1 MTTKKNEEIV
11 KKAATKAA
19 PAKKA
24 TKATAKAAKPV
35 AEASASAEEKAA
47 KKTAAKAEKKTATK
61 AAEQKVIAK
70 VAKKPT
76 AVVEKVAAKAAPAKK
91 TVKKAAASDNSTG
104 SSTSAAT
111 KTAKVSKTATKVSEK
126 TAASASSA
134 TYVKAVKKV
143 VKAVTKAK
151 KVDVE
156 VVETPAAKKAAK
168 AAAPEALPQSFDAEY
183 LVLMQKDPNW
193 MQAFWD
199 VSEKRI
205 NAAKKGKG
213 KLVLRLF
220 DISNDLTVKRKKKLK
235 FHDIEVPADARSWYV
250 ENKVTQNC
258 SAAIGVVSAG
268 KFEPLVEAGPMQ
280 TFTLEGSEVNTDNVF
295 VRASLGGAAIGGFGS
310 SGLSSM
316 SAKNWLESLSS
327 SSGSMFSGALSSAA
341 LKSNKLELPKDTVNY
356 GKDFFLWVKTRL
368 IVYGGTRPDAH
379 LQVRG
384 EPFPLNPDGTFSFEE
399 DLPDVTKIIPVFAT
413 DKDGDFPTTIVP
425 IVVKRTE

>member
-1 MTTKKNEEIV
+1 MTTKKKEEDV
-11 KKAATKAA
+11 KKTV
-19 PAKKA
+19 AKK
-24 TKATAKAAKPV
+24 T
-35 AEASASAEEKAA
+35 ASAKVSEKKTVTKVASE
-47 KKTAAKAEKKTATK
+47 KKTAAKATKSAEEKATK
-61 AAEQKVIAK
+61 APAKKAAASTSKVTVAKAAEKKA
-70 VAKKPT
+70 VAKKPAAT
-76 AVVEKVAAKAAPAKK
+76 VEKVAAKAAPAKK
-91 TVKKAAASDNSTG
+91 TVKAKAEKAEKPATKAAA
-104 SSTSAAT
+104 
-111 KTAKVSKTATKVSEK
+111 KTAKVSEK
-126 TAASASSA
+126 TAKSVAAA
-134 TYVKAVKKV
+134 KKV
-143 VKAVTKAK
+143 VKAATKAK

-156 VVETPAAKKAAK
+156 VVETPNGSTSSPTGTVKKAS
-168 AAAPEALPQSFDAEY
+168 APEALPQSFDAEY

-193 MQAFWD
+193 MQAFWE
-199 VSEKRI
+199 VSEERI
-205 NAAKKGKG
+205 KAAKKGKG

-220 DISNDLTVKRKKKLK
+220 DISNDLTVKRNKKLK

-250 ENKVTQNC
+250 ENKATQNC
-258 SAAIGVVSAG
+258 AAALGVVAAG

-295 VRASLGGAAIGGFGS
+295 VRASLGGATLGGFGS

-341 LKSNKLELPKDTVNY
+341 LKSNKLELPKDSVNY

>member
-1 MTTKKNEEIV
+1 MAVKKTTAV
-11 KKAATKAA
+11 AKKAAPKASAKTAAKTVEKKVEKSVKTTATKAKVA
-19 PAKKA
+19 VEKA
-24 TKATAKAAKPV
+24 TKRSSSIKKVAEAVKATAKA
-35 AEASASAEEKAA
+35 
-47 KKTAAKAEKKTATK
+47 
-61 AAEQKVIAK
+61 IAK
-70 VAKKPT
+70 VAKSAPKASEQTDVAKNIT
-76 AVVEKVAAKAAPAKK
+76 AKKAVKTTAKASEKVS
-91 TVKKAAASDNSTG
+91 TVKAS
-104 SSTSAAT
+104 AKPVT
-111 KTAKVSKTATKVSEK
+111 KTASLA
-126 TAASASSA
+126 
-134 TYVKAVKKV
+134 
-143 VKAVTKAK
+143 
-151 KVDVE
+151 
-156 VVETPAAKKAAK
+156 
-168 AAAPEALPQSFDAEY
+168 QSFDAEY

-199 VSEKRI
+199 VSEDRIKR
-205 NAAKKGKG
+205 ARKGKG

-220 DISNDLTVKRKKKLK
+220 NISSDLTVKRNKKRK

-250 ENKVTQNC
+250 ENKASEKTV
-258 SAAIGVVSAG
+258 AVLGFAAG
-268 KFEPLVEAGPMQ
+268 KNFMPLVESAPVQ
-280 TFTLEGSEVNTDNVF
+280 AYSTDGSEVNLNDAF
-295 VRASLGGAAIGGFGS
+295 VRASLGGAGLGGFGS

-341 LKSNKLELPKDTVNY
+341 LKSNKLELPKDSVNY

-399 DLPDVTKIIPVFAT
+399 DLPDSTKIIPVFAT

>member
-1 MTTKKNEEIV
+1 MATKKKIDEIE
-11 KKAATKAA
+11 
-19 PAKKA
+19 
-24 TKATAKAAKPV
+24 KPV
-35 AEASASAEEKAA
+35 AEKKTVAKKVTKKSAAASASE
-47 KKTAAKAEKKTATK
+47 TADVKAEKKTRA
-61 AAEQKVIAK
+61 AAEKKVVAK

-76 AVVEKVAAKAAPAKK
+76 ATVEKVAAKAAPAKK
-91 TVKKAAASDNSTG
+91 TKAKAADKADAPAKT
-104 SSTSAAT
+104 TAKVAKAT
-111 KTAKVSKTATKVSEK
+111 KTTSKVSAKTEK
-126 TAASASSA
+126 SVAAA
-134 TYVKAVKKV
+134 KKV
-143 VKAVTKAK
+143 VKAATKAK
-151 KVDVE
+151 KVDIE
-156 VVETPAAKKAAK
+156 VVETPAAMKAAK
-168 AAAPEALPQSFDAEY
+168 ATPEALPQSFDPEY

-193 MQAFWD
+193 MQAFWE
-199 VSEKRI
+199 VSEERVK
-205 NAAKKGKG
+205 AAKKGKG

-220 DISNDLTVKRKKKLK
+220 DIANDLTVKRNKKLK
-235 FHDIEVPADARSWYV
+235 FHDIVVPEDARSWYV

-258 SAAIGVVSAG
+258 AAVLGVASG
-268 KFEPLVEAGPMQ
+268 NKFEPLVEAGPMQ
-280 TFTLEGSEVNTDNVF
+280 TFTLEGSEVNTENVF
-295 VRASLGGAAIGGFGS
+295 VRASLGGATLGGFGS

-316 SAKNWLESLSS
+316 SAKTWLENALNGLSS

-341 LKSNKLELPKDTVNY
+341 LKSNKLELPKDSVNY

>member
-1 MTTKKNEEIV
+1 MATKKKIEESA
-11 KKAATKAA
+11 KPAT
-19 PAKKA
+19 AKKA
-24 TKATAKAAKPV
+24 VSTKTATAKTTAKAAKTV
-35 AEASASAEEKAA
+35 KAKEKAEV
-47 KKTAAKAEKKTATK
+47 AEKKTAEASTGK
-61 AAEQKVIAK
+61 AVKKQATAKKATAEKKVIAK
-70 VAKKPT
+70 VAKKP
-76 AVVEKVAAKAAPAKK
+76 AEKTEKAAKAAPAKK
-91 TVKKAAASDNSTG
+91 TVKPAAKKTVKEKTEKSVAAAKKVIKAA
-104 SSTSAAT
+104 
-111 KTAKVSKTATKVSEK
+111 
-126 TAASASSA
+126 
-134 TYVKAVKKV
+134 
-143 VKAVTKAK
+143 TKAK
-151 KVDVE
+151 KVDVK

-168 AAAPEALPQSFDAEY
+168 AAPEALPQSFDAEY

-193 MQAFWD
+193 MQAFWE
-199 VSEKRI
+199 VSEERI
-205 NAAKKGKG
+205 KAAKKGKG

-220 DISNDLTVKRKKKLK
+220 DIANDLTVKRNKKLK

-258 SAAIGVVSAG
+258 AAALGVVSAG
-268 KFEPLVEAGPMQ
+268 KFESLVEAGPMQ
-280 TFTLEGSEVNTDNVF
+280 TFTLEGSEVNTENVF
-295 VRASLGGAAIGGFGS
+295 VRASLGGATLGGFGS

-341 LKSNKLELPKDTVNY
+341 LKSNKLELPKDSVNY